1 MISTIQRIKSPENPK
16 RLLSLL
22 PILGRHLLV
31 VGMMVATTGIL
42 FVFRSSMNTST
53 VALLYLLPVLLCTM
67 LWGLSAG
74 LAAGL
79 LAFLTFNYFFIQ
91 PYYTFKVNHTQD
103 ITALVIFFLVAVL
116 ISQLVGR
123 AKRNL
128 TEAKAREQEL
138 SSLYGISSSLAGVND
153 QVEIAN
159 LIATQV
165 RDIFQAQG
173 VEIEVW
179 PVMDEQSLSVLVP
192 QERGSL
198 AGDPAYVIPL
208 ETSRGVCG
216 EIRLWRQIPSA
227 SATEK
232 RMLEAIAAQGALALE
247 RAALTR
253 AETRAEVLEE
263 SDRMKSVLLSSVS
276 HELRTPLS
284 IIKASA
290 TSLLSAEVEWDTEA
304 RLDLLNA
311 LDEEADHLNQLVGN
325 LLDMSRIEAGAL
337 EPNRQWN
344 LLSEIVSVALERM
357 KRALERYRVE
367 VDISEELP
375 FIPVDFM
382 QMERVFINLISNSTK
397 YAPRGTTICI
407 KAWVHDRE
415 SLLVQ
420 LTNQSPPVPEE
431 HLDSI
436 FEKFHRVTDAD
447 RVSGTGLGL
456 SICKGIIEA
465 HGGRIWAENLA
476 GGFAFNLQI
485 PLTWNGRPASIVEA
499 ENG

>member
-1 MISTIQRIKSPENPK
+1 
-16 RLLSLL
+16 
-22 PILGRHLLV
+22 
-31 VGMMVATTGIL
+31 MVATTAIL
-42 FVFRSSMNTST
+42 YVFRSSMNTST

-74 LAAGL
+74 LTAGL
-79 LAFLTFNYFFIQ
+79 LAFLIFNYFFIQ

-103 ITALVIFFLVAVL
+103 ITALVIFFVVAVL

-138 SSLYGISSSLAGVND
+138 SNLYGISSSLAGVND
-153 QVEIAN
+153 QEEIAD

-165 RDIFQAQG
+165 QEIFQAQR
-173 VEIEVW
+173 VEIKIL
-179 PVMDEQSLSVLVP
+179 PLMDEHGFSVCVPHESRLLVD
-192 QERGSL
+192 
-198 AGDPAYVIPL
+198 DPAYVVPL

-216 EIRLWRQIPSA
+216 EIRLWRQIQSA
-227 SATEK
+227 SASEK

-247 RAALTR
+247 RASLTR
-253 AETRAEVLEE
+253 AETKAKVLEE
-263 SDRMKSVLLSSVS
+263 SDRMKSALLSSVS

-284 IIKASA
+284 IIKASS
-290 TSLLSAEVEWDTEA
+290 TSLLSGEVEWDMEA
-304 RLDLLNA
+304 RIDLLNA
-311 LDEEADHLNQLVGN
+311 LDEETDHLNQLVGN

-357 KRALERYRVE
+357 KRALEKYRVE
-367 VDISEELP
+367 VDISEDLP

-382 QMERVFINLISNSTK
+382 QMERVFINLLSNSTK
-397 YAPRGTTICI
+397 YAPKGTTIRI
-407 KAWVHDRE
+407 RAWVHDQE
-415 SLLVQ
+415 NLFVQ

-431 HLDSI
+431 HLESI

-447 RVSGTGLGL
+447 RVSGAGLGL
-456 SICKGIIEA
+456 SICKGIVEA
-465 HGGRIWAENLA
+465 HGGRIWAENLVD
-476 GGFAFNLQI
+476 GFAFNLQI
-485 PLTWNGRPASIVEA
+485 PLTWNGRPATVVEV
-499 ENG
+499 EI